1 MRDKISGLLAALGVI
16 PLLATP
22 SQASTFSTDTFF
34 TAQDRSVWA
43 SGAGFTF
50 DTGQRFLG
58 TSWDVGKTIGGID
71 ETCVFGICADFGAE
85 VGAKTSGKVGI
96 DYSLK
101 VNSGTF
107 DLQLPGRATFTVPDS
122 SSGAKVGAIT
132 VGSAFTTLGG
142 GLAVPTMPNGP
153 PVVRLPSLQVTGPT
167 AQATLGLEANVS
179 AFAGA
184 KACVVVCYGPAL
196 GPLGFD
202 YSQSIAAV
210 NVNNDHKVTVLGQ
223 TVSANQSV
231 STLGG
236 LLNASFDIPNLDSS
250 SQTTPG
256 GFNGTTLT
264 STKRDNIATVNAN
277 VAQIAADAIG
287 FPFPLSGNLGPFG
300 YNLLQANAGAALDVQ
315 QTISVT
321 PKVTGSYLF
330 SSAVTP
336 VINGVDRALTSQI
349 DFNFGDNVTFKPGQV
364 GKISYI
370 PVINVDGVVHNET
383 DLIVG
388 GNIDIKALGLNI
400 AGLTLGPLID
410 AQLASTDISK
420 LDLFDETFTDRVG
433 SIKASPITLDF
444 AGCANPM
451 RMGPNEFPYYVNY
464 ICASSDYTA
473 SGPYNNGNGT
483 FFDSIEQNGCLG
495 SPPDRLGLC
504 FSIPAVDRTSPYV
517 DSGRR
522 RTTFL
527 SGLDS
532 LTYDAITTTLSTT
545 DANQLASLAA
555 LGYTGPPLGNS
566 APFLIPVGASLESF
580 DVDEPP
586 VLAILALPLLAVLA
600 LSRHQPA
607 GPGDRRRR
615 EDHTAPCGI

>member
-1 MRDKISGLLAALGVI
+1 MGKTTLGWLAGLSLVPVFAGAAH
-16 PLLATP
+16 ATE
-22 SQASTFSTDTFF
+22 FSVDTFV
-34 TAQDRSVWA
+34 TAQDRSIWA

-58 TSWDVGKTIGGID
+58 TSWDIGKTIGGID
-71 ETCVFGICADFGAE
+71 ETCVFGICASFGAE

-107 DLQLPGRATFTVPDS
+107 DFQLPGRATFTVPSS
-122 SSGAKVGAIT
+122 SSGATVGAIT
-132 VGSAFTTLGG
+132 LGSAFTTLGG
-142 GLAVPTMPNGP
+142 GLAVPTTANGP
-153 PVVRLPSLQVTGPT
+153 AVVRLPSLQVTGPT
-167 AQATLGLEANVS
+167 AQATLGLEAKVD

-184 KACVVVCYGPAL
+184 KACVVVCYGPAF

-210 NVNNDHKVTVLGQ
+210 NVNNDHQVTILGH

-231 STLGG
+231 SALNG

-250 SQTTPG
+250 SQTTPN

-264 STKRDNIATVNAN
+264 ATKRDNIATVNAN

-287 FPFPLSGNLGPFG
+287 FPFPLAGNLGPFG

-315 QTISVT
+315 QSISVT

-330 SSAVTP
+330 SSGVIP
-336 VINGVDRALTSQI
+336 VINGVDGALTSEI

-388 GNIDIKALGLNI
+388 GNLDVKALGLNI

-410 AQLASTDISK
+410 TTLASTDLGK
-420 LDLFDETFTDRVG
+420 LDLFDETFTDRIG
-433 SIKASPITLDF
+433 STKASPITLDF
-444 AGCANPM
+444 ASCAIPTQV
-451 RMGPNEFPYYVNY
+451 GGGEFPSTINY
-464 ICASSDYTA
+464 ICASSDYSTV
-473 SGPYNNGNGT
+473 GPLSNGDGS
-483 FFDSIEQNGCLG
+483 FFDAIDQDGCLG

-504 FSIPAVDRTSPYV
+504 FSLPSVDRTSPYV
-517 DSGRR
+517 ITGRGR
-522 RTTFL
+522 ETTYL
-527 SGLDS
+527 GGDDP
-532 LTYDAITTTLSTT
+532 LTYQPIVTTASTT
-545 DANQLASLAA
+545 DASQLTELSS
-555 LGYTGPPLGNS
+555 LGYTGPPLGS
-566 APFLIPVGASLESF
+566 AAPFLIPAGASLESF

-586 VLAILALPLLAVLA
+586 AIGLLALALLSVLAFPRRTA
-600 LSRHQPA
+600 SRA
-607 GPGDRRRR
+607 
-615 EDHTAPCGI
+615 